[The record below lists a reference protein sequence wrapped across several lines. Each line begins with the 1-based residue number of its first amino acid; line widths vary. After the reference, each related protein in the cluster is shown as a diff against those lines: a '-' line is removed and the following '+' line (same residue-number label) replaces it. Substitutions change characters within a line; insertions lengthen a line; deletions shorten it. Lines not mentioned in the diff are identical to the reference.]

1 MRTASCRLRACQC
14 LHPFQSRL
22 PVPPYPTAHTYIH
35 THTHTHTQL
44 QEFYLVCDASKLKGA
59 ANATMGP
66 YELEGFAFNDLRPL
80 LEKQFGQAVFFEYQ
94 EYTEAGYL
102 WDVRKVQDEDAF
114 DAMLGYM
121 EEDAEGD
128 NPVYEGTLD
137 IKLYAAPPSKKDE
150 APPASK
156 DAKAHILKRTLYLP
170 LDSTCLGN

>member
-1 MRTASCRLRACQC
+1 
-14 LHPFQSRL
+14 
-22 PVPPYPTAHTYIH
+22 
-35 THTHTHTQL
+35 
-44 QEFYLVCDASKLKGA
+44 LVCDASKLKGA

-66 YELEGFAFNDLRPL
+66 YELDKGFAFNDLRPL

-102 WDVRKVQDEDAF
+102 GDVRKVQDEDAF
-114 DAMLGYM
+114 DEMLDYI

-128 NPVYEGTLD
+128 NPVYEGALD

-156 DAKAHILKRTLYLP
+156 DAKAHILKRTLYRAFRSHMSRELTFENFSKVPPAAKPAGKTTDKP
-170 LDSTCLGN
+170 LAK